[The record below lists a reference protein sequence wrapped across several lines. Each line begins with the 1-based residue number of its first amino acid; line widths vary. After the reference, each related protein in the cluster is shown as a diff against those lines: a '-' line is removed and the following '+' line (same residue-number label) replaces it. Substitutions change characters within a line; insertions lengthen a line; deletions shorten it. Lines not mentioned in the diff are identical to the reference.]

1 MVDRSIRFIPLFK
14 IFDGSEV
21 SIPLLSYGVSG
32 KRVLIVTPLHG
43 NEVTPIYLIWRLM
56 EYIESGDT
64 LKGSLDIIL
73 GVNFYGLLF
82 NMRVDPLSVKDI
94 NRSFPG
100 GDEYG
105 SSGHI
110 AKSIYELACKG
121 YDFVLD
127 IHGAGYSIPHLIL
140 DYLDL
145 EVIDYLTEVAK
156 YSGIPYIWDYYDMDK
171 YYGYGLDKTL
181 PGSLVKLGIPSL
193 TYELP
198 TSGYSEKDIV
208 NSFNGLIN
216 ILSYL
221 EVLDDVRFDV
231 EGYPKEVSGLFR
243 RRVYS
248 KHGGFIEAYK
258 EPGEYFIL
266 YEDLAV
272 VKNILGEV
280 MERIRVDRE
289 GYIIS
294 IRRIG
299 VVKPYEGV
307 ASVAI
312 VR

>member
-1 MVDRSIRFIPLFK
+1 MVKRSIRFIPLFK

-21 SIPLLSYGVSG
+21 SIPMISYGDSG

-43 NEVTPIYLIWRLM
+43 NEVTPIYLIWRVM
-56 EYIESGDT
+56 EYIESSDA
-64 LKGSLDIIL
+64 LKGSLDIVL

-82 NMRVDPLSVKDI
+82 NMRVDPLSGRDI

-110 AKSIYELACKG
+110 AKSIYELAHKG
-121 YDFVLD
+121 YDLVLD
-127 IHGAGYSIPHLIL
+127 IHGAGYSIPHIII

-145 EVIDYLTEVAK
+145 EVTDYLIEVAK
-156 YSGIPYIWDYYDMDK
+156 YSGIPYIWDYYDMEK
-171 YYGYGLDKTL
+171 YYGFGLDRTL
-181 PGSLVKLGIPSL
+181 TGSLVKLGVPSL

-198 TSGYSEKDIV
+198 TSGYSDKDMV

-221 EVLDDVRFDV
+221 DVLDCDKLDV
-231 EGYPKEVSGLFR
+231 EDYPKEVNGLFR
-243 RRVYS
+243 RRLYS
-248 KHGGFIEAYK
+248 EHGGFIEAFK
-258 EPGEYFIL
+258 EPGEYFIQ

-272 VKNILGEV
+272 IKNILGEV
-280 MERIRVDRE
+280 LERIRVDKE

-294 IRRIG
+294 IRRTG

-307 ASVAI
+307 TSIAT